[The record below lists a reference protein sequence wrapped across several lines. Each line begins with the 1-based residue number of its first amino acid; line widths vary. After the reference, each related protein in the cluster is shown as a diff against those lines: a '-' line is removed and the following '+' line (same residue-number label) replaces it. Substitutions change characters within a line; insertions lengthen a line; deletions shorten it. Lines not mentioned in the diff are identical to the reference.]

1 MIFGSAHR
9 ACLLTESLID
19 MAERKDP
26 RLSDPRFTACV
37 EITVPF
43 HDVDPMGVV
52 WHGNYFRYL
61 EVAREALLKQ
71 FGYGYRAMEA
81 SGYVWPIVDTRLKYI
96 GPVTFEQKIIVQ
108 AEVQEFE
115 NRLRIG
121 YQIFDADSGKRTTSG
136 YTLQVAVQIESKEMC
151 FVSPPVL
158 FEKMVIV
165 Q

>member
-1 MIFGSAHR
+1 
-9 ACLLTESLID
+9 
-19 MAERKDP
+19 
-26 RLSDPRFTACV
+26 
-37 EITVPF
+37 
-43 HDVDPMGVV
+43 
-52 WHGNYFRYL
+52 
-61 EVAREALLKQ
+61 
-71 FGYGYRAMEA
+71 MEA

-151 FVSPPVL
+151 
-158 FEKMVIV
+158 
-165 Q
+165 

>member
-1 MIFGSAHR
+1 
-9 ACLLTESLID
+9 
-19 MAERKDP
+19 MAEKKDP
-26 RLSDPRFTACV
+26 RLSDPRFSTRV

-43 HDVDPMGVV
+43 HDADPMGVV

-71 FGYGYRAMEA
+71 FGYGYREMEA

-96 GPVTFEQKIIVQ
+96 APVTFEQQIVVH
-108 AEVQEFE
+108 AELQEFE

-121 YQIFDADSGKRTTSG
+121 YQIFDAQSGKRTTRG
-136 YTLQVAVQIESKEMC
+136 FTLQVAVHIESKEMC
-151 FVSPPVL
+151 FVSPEIL
-158 FEKMVIV
+158 FEKMGVS